1 MNYSDKKNVEFN
13 SKLPITIEVL
23 EKIFFDEYI
32 LKIGT
37 KKIKSKSAK
46 KLESKKKYWT
56 ELSRSKSGS
65 IIITN
70 LIKQPEFLINLE
82 YFFEIENL
90 KDLKKLLNR
99 DYKRIILKL
108 LADSKSKSEFLFFTN
123 ILLALKEEIYTI
135 PIKDINSSRYLFL
148 QYKFINMDIVK
159 FYVVLKNLA
168 PISGELNLK
177 DLTLKI
183 NCSYENSLNILKKRV
198 LELKESFSKIE
209 FNLNSDIEPL
219 YDFKK
224 SLLDLKV

>member
-23 EKIFFDEYI
+23 ENIFFDEYI

-37 KKIKSKSAK
+37 QKIKSKSEK
-46 KLESKKKYWT
+46 KLESSKKYWT
-56 ELSRSKSGS
+56 ELSRSSSGS
-65 IIITN
+65 ILISN

-90 KDLKKLLNR
+90 RDLKKLLNR
-99 DYKRIILKL
+99 DYKKIILKL

-123 ILLALKEEIYTI
+123 ILLALKEEVYTI
-135 PIKDINSSRYLFL
+135 PIKDKNSTRYLFL
-148 QYKFINMDIVK
+148 QYKFSINSIE

-177 DLTLKI
+177 NFSLKI

-198 LELKESFSKIE
+198 SELKDKFTKIE
-209 FNLNSDIEPL
+209 FNLKSDIEPL